1 LTLTPFTLER
11 FGALNLSDDP
21 FEVGSAGARDMSNV
35 RLDQAGRLKT
45 RGGFDTLNSTA
56 LTGLVAFV
64 PAYHS
69 PTGQRRYLAASTTS
83 GGTFRVYAIGL
94 ATHTDYTAVSVF
106 GSGTFG
112 TFTGGVLGYTGGWLL
127 SRSDDVLFTVALNAG
142 GTSITAPT
150 GWASTPRA
158 RYLTM
163 SGVEGRTIAAYSQIG
178 GAPLPYR
185 VHFSAV
191 DSPVVWGLTDYVDIW
206 AGDDQQIRAAVT
218 YRDQVFVFK
227 DRRFAVFY
235 GESVDADGGV
245 IFNYRPVD
253 VGIGCAY
260 DYGAAVGPDGVYFI
274 ATDGIYRTAG
284 DAPTLISGA
293 LQPLFDG
300 ATDSD
305 WTGPTS
311 IVTPKLFAT
320 QDRLYFV
327 NDSKVFSYRYQ
338 TGEWT
343 FDVYSPGVQFMALTS
358 TIKPRGFYFL
368 DGTGKA
374 CEAGDTFADDDGS
387 PIAWSYKSGR
397 YALAENREAAV
408 TQESSVVG
416 SGTVAMSVTTDLYG
430 TLAGPGATLG
440 TAPAV
445 AEGWPMTDQEG
456 TWFQYTLSGTGLA
469 SVSRLTH
476 YVRSIRPTA
485 VR

>member
-35 RLDQAGRLKT
+35 RLDQPGKIAT
-45 RGGFDTLNSTA
+45 RGGFDTLDST
-56 LTGLVAFV
+56 TQSNVVAFA
-64 PAYHS
+64 PAYHQ
-69 PTGQRRYLAASTTS
+69 PTGNYRYMAVQTTA
-83 GGTFRVYAIGL
+83 GGTFRYYGVGL
-94 ATHTDYTAVSVF
+94 ASHTDYTSLSIF

-112 TFTGGVLGYTGGWLL
+112 TFTGGIIGGSGGFLL
-127 SRSDDVLFTVALNAG
+127 ARSDDVILTVPLSALG
-142 GTSITAPT
+142 GITAP
-150 GWASTPRA
+150 
-158 RYLTM
+158 
-163 SGVEGRTIAAYSQIG
+163 SGVAGSPQAYFLTLTGIEGRMAAAYSQVG

-185 VHFSAV
+185 VHFSNAGSIATWTSSDFV
-191 DSPVVWGLTDYVDIW
+191 DLWPT
-206 AGDDQQIRAAVT
+206 DDQQIRAAVT
-218 YRDQVFVFK
+218 FRDQVFVFK

-235 GESVDADGGV
+235 GESTDADGGA
-245 IFNYRPVD
+245 IFNYNPVD

-260 DYGAAVGPDGVYFI
+260 NHGAAVGPDGVYFI
-274 ATDGIYRTAG
+274 ATDGIYRTVG
-284 DAPTLISGA
+284 DAPVLVSGPI
-293 LQPLFDG
+293 QPVFDA

-305 WTGPTS
+305 WSGPTS
-311 IVTPKLFAT
+311 VVTPRLFAT

-327 NDSKVFSYRYQ
+327 NNSKVFAYRYQ
-338 TGEWT
+338 TGDWT
-343 FDVYSPGVQFMALTS
+343 LDSYTPGVQFIAPT
-358 TIKPRGFYFL
+358 TAHRPRSFYFI

-416 SGTVAMSVTTDLYG
+416 SGTVAMSVTTDMYG